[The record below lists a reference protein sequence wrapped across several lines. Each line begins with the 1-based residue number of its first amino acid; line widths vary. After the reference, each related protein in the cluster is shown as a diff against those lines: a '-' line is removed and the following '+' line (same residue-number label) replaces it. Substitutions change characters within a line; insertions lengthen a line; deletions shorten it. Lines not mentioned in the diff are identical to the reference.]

1 MPPGDKIAVKL
12 IRITLLALLTRNI
25 LLETNR

>member
-12 IRITLLALLTRNI
+12 IRITLLGLLTRNI